1 MTSPDPHAQPSLAA
15 DDTGS
20 GLAMFLIFTAAVLT
34 VTGAVAL
41 LAVVDAWWMLPL
53 VFAVDLSM
61 TAVVV
66 LTIVYVMDGRAQTIG
81 DHVRHPPVPD
91 RALEGRPP
99 RRTEP
104 VAAL

>member
-20 GLAMFLIFTAAVLT
+20 GHAMFLIFTTAVLT

-41 LAVVDAWWMLPL
+41 LALVDAWWMLA
-53 VFAVDLSM
+53 VTFAVDLSM
-61 TAVVV
+61 TTVVV

-81 DHVRHPPVPD
+81 DRVRHSPVQD
-91 RALEGRPP
+91 LSLEGRPP

-104 VAAL
+104 VTAL